1 MNDFALSKQYNMD
14 ILTTVI
20 CELIYQ
26 ALHAGFTKFALN
38 NDKNSIVLL
47 TKVTIRLGCWD
58 VNLRK

>member
-14 ILTTVI
+14 LLTTVVS
-20 CELIYQ
+20 EPIYQ
-26 ALHAGFTKFALN
+26 ALNAAFTKFALN

-47 TKVTIRLGCWD
+47 TKITIRLGCWD

>member
-26 ALHAGFTKFALN
+26 ALNAGFTKFALN

-47 TKVTIRLGCWD
+47 TKVTIRLG
-58 VNLRK
+58 

>member
-20 CELIYQ
+20 CEPIYQ
-26 ALHAGFTKFALN
+26 ALNAAFTKFALN

>member
-26 ALHAGFTKFALN
+26 ALNAGFAKFALN

>member
-1 MNDFALSKQYNMD
+1 MNDFALSNQYNMD

-20 CELIYQ
+20 CEPIYQ
-26 ALHAGFTKFALN
+26 ALNSAFTKFALN

-47 TKVTIRLGCWD
+47 TKITIRLGCWD